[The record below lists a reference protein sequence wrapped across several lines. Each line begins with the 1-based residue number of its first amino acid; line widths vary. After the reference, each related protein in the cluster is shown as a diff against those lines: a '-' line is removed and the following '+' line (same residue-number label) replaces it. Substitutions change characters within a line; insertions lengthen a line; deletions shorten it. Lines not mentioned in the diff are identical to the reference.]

1 MTEFGGSGPLG
12 DQPRDAAVSTHA
24 LQHGDI
30 VIFATDG
37 VWDNLFEDEILNL
50 VTDECKHFGVSG
62 PDASLSS
69 INTKALVSATKDP
82 EVYPQFADQKL
93 KRTDRSLQAA
103 IATSIVQASK
113 VAGENQKRDG
123 PFAKAVQK
131 AYPYERWHGGKA
143 DDISVVVLIAME
155 EAKIDATSSKL

>member
-1 MTEFGGSGPLG
+1 MTEFGGRGPLG
-12 DQPRDAAVSTHA
+12 DQPRDAAVSTHT

-50 VTDECKHFGVSG
+50 VTDECKHFGIMKDS
-62 PDASLSS
+62 ASSS
-69 INTKALVSATKDP
+69 INTKALLSATKDRD
-82 EVYPQFADQKL
+82 VYPQFADQKL
-93 KRTDRSLQAA
+93 KREDRSLQAA

-113 VAGENQKRDG
+113 VAGENERRDG

-131 AYPYERWHGGKA
+131 AYPYESWHGGKA
-143 DDISVVVLIAME
+143 DDISVVVLIALE
-155 EAKIDATSSKL
+155 EGKINAASANL

>member
-1 MTEFGGSGPLG
+1 MTEFGGRGPLG
-12 DQPRDAAVSTHA
+12 DQPRDAAVSTHTF
-24 LQHGDI
+24 QHGDI

-50 VTDECKHFGVSG
+50 VMSECKHFDVVEDS
-62 PDASLSS
+62 SSSS
-69 INTKALVSATKDP
+69 INTKALVSATRDR

-93 KRTDRSLQAA
+93 KREDRSLQAA

-113 VAGENQKRDG
+113 VAGENEKRDG

-131 AYPYERWHGGKA
+131 AYPYETWHGGKA
-143 DDISVVVLIAME
+143 DDISVVVLIALE
-155 EAKIDATSSKL
+155 ESKIDAVSAKL